1 MFLTVLKI
9 PDKNLDQKQGM
20 SVRDS
25 VSVGHCQC
33 GKKIVGVFFS
43 LVIVSYVKTDHKM
56 QNNLVQE
63 VLRYKVINF
72 KNVSVGQC
80 QCQCRTL
87 IVSDS
92 VGDDKT

>member
-1 MFLTVLKI
+1 MKI

-20 SVRDS
+20 SVRGDS
-25 VSVGHCQC
+25 VSVQC

-43 LVIVSYVKTDHKM
+43 LEIVSYVKTDHKM

-63 VLRYKVINF
+63 VLWYKVMNF

-92 VGDDKT
+92 VGEDKT

>member
-1 MFLTVLKI
+1 
-9 PDKNLDQKQGM
+9 M
-20 SVRDS
+20 SVWDI
-25 VSVGHCQC
+25 VSV

-63 VLRYKVINF
+63 VLWYKVMNF

-80 QCQCRTL
+80 QCQCGTL

-92 VGDDKT
+92 VGEDKT